1 MVLMRRPKAVGSLM
15 LLLVCGYARAS
26 PQEPPPA
33 AALSDISISFKRDP
47 RVLGATY
54 GGTSWLSP
62 PTFTSAAQPGM
73 VGTVDVKVRG
83 VDARGKLVEIVPQ
96 WTAADPDKVTVAPG
110 QKDEFTITVKG
121 PGESKLRVASQGVSK
136 DLVVT
141 GRSLNNA
148 ILVEISQ
155 GPAGKRAR
163 PAAPPAK
170 PAGAEASPKIAALPD
185 QKAKNSYAV
194 GVEMGV
200 KLRGTALDLDPELVS
215 RGMKDGLT
223 GNDTLLDVTELNA
236 AVAALRLDYRMKTE
250 EARKQLADKNKKEG
264 EAFLAANKTSDG
276 VVALESGLQYKIL
289 KEGSGA
295 KPSSE
300 DSVVCHY
307 RGTLIGGQE
316 FDSSLKR
323 DKPASFPLKRVIKG
337 WSEALQLMPVGSKW
351 ALYVPPNLAYGE
363 RGSRGRIGP
372 NATLIFEVELL
383 SIREKP
389 QAQGAAAAAKPVA
402 AAPPAPPSR

>member
-1 MVLMRRPKAVGSLM
+1 
-15 LLLVCGYARAS
+15 
-26 PQEPPPA
+26 
-33 AALSDISISFKRDP
+33 
-47 RVLGATY
+47 
-54 GGTSWLSP
+54 
-62 PTFTSAAQPGM
+62 M

-96 WTAADPDKVTVAPG
+96 WTAADPDKVVVAPG
-110 QKDEFTITVKG
+110 ANDEFTITVKG
-121 PGESKLRVASQGVSK
+121 PGETKLRVSSQGVWK
-136 DLVVT
+136 ELVVT
-141 GRSLNNA
+141 GRSLNTA

-155 GPAGKRAR
+155 EPASKRGH
-163 PAAPPAK
+163 PAAPPAQTV
-170 PAGAEASPKIAALPD
+170 GTEASPKIAALPD

-200 KLRGTALDLDPELVS
+200 KLRGAALDLDAELVS

-223 GNDTLLDVTELNA
+223 GNDTLLNVAELNA
-236 AVAALRLDYRMKTE
+236 AVTALRLDYRMKAE

-276 VVALESGLQYKIL
+276 VVALESGLQYKVL

-295 KPSSE
+295 KPTAE

-323 DKPASFPLKRVIKG
+323 DKPASFALKRVIKG
-337 WSEALQLMPVGSKW
+337 WSEALLLMPVGSKW

-372 NATLIFEVELL
+372 NQTLVFEVELL
-383 SIREKP
+383 SIRDKP

-402 AAPPAPPSR
+402 TTAPTAPPLSR